1 MARAVLQPFE
11 DYQKARITF
20 VQTVAEL
27 STRPQNIEALHSA
40 GVMALLR
47 PLLLDMVPS
56 IQQSAAL
63 AIGRLANHSQELAE
77 SVVRNEII
85 TQLIHSL
92 SNQNRFFKKAV
103 CFVLKA
109 VAKHSADLADDVVKA
124 GALEPL
130 IKCLEEFDPSIKE
143 CAAWAIGYIAKHNAA
158 LALQVVEARAIDP
171 LILCLAEPEL
181 ALKRAAAQTLSYIC
195 QHTEQLAYP
204 VAENGLDTIAFY
216 LNYKDQQLKRN
227 ICMLLGNI
235 SKHSIELANQV
246 MLKISNPQKLL
257 SCLKDDD
264 NIVKRNAAFC
274 ICEIAKKAQENCQ
287 SLVSA
292 GGASILVDFIA
303 NIKGEHRLY
312 GILSLGIMASFKE
325 ELALNII
332 KAKAVVHIRDALEN
346 EPEQQLKSAACYAL
360 GQIGRHSPI
369 HAKEVADANVLPLML
384 YHYVSVDS
392 SDDLRD
398 KSKKALKNIIDQC
411 PSLSA
416 LEPLLQV
423 APEKILSHII
433 NQYVKHLKDNLNE
446 KILFVQNGGLQK
458 LQELKVKCS
467 DYVKE
472 KIDFI
477 NGLYPEE
484 IVRYY
489 SPEYAAQLL
498 KSIDES

>member
-1 MARAVLQPFE
+1 MARAVIQPFE

-47 PLLLDMVPS
+47 PLLLDLVPS

-85 TQLIHSL
+85 AQLIQSI

-103 CFVLKA
+103 CYVLKA
-109 VAKHSADLADDVVKA
+109 VAKHSSELAGDVVKA

-130 IKCLEEFDPSIKE
+130 IKCLEEFDPSVKE
-143 CAAWAIGYIAKHNAA
+143 CAAWAIGYIAKHNAE
-158 LALQVVEARAIDP
+158 LALQVVEARAIDS

-181 ALKRAAAQTLSYIC
+181 VLKRAAAQTLAYIC

-204 VAENGLDTIAFY
+204 VAENGLDTIALY
-216 LNYKDQQLKRN
+216 LNYKDTILKRN

-257 SCLKDDD
+257 SCLKDED
-264 NIVKRNAAFC
+264 NIVRRNAAFC
-274 ICEIAKKAQENCQ
+274 ICEIAKKTQENCQ
-287 SLVSA
+287 SLISA
-292 GGASILVDFIA
+292 GGAGVLVDFIS
-303 NIKGEHRLY
+303 NTRGDHRLY

-325 ELALNII
+325 EIAMNII
-332 KAKAVVHIRDALEN
+332 KAKAIRHINDALEN
-346 EPEQQLKSAACYAL
+346 EPQQQLKSAACYAL
-360 GQIGRHSPI
+360 GQIGRHSTM
-369 HAKEVADANVLPLML
+369 HADAVAETNVLSLML
-384 YHYVSVDS
+384 FHYNSPDS
-392 SDDLRD
+392 NDDLRD
-398 KSKKALKNIIDQC
+398 KAKKAIKNVIDQC
-411 PSLSA
+411 SNLAA

-423 APEKILSHII
+423 APEKILSHLI

-446 KILFVQNGGLQK
+446 KRLFVQNGGLQK
-458 LQELKVKCS
+458 LQELKAKCS
-467 DYVKE
+467 DSIKE
-472 KIDFI
+472 KIEYI
-477 NGLYPEE
+477 NGLYPPE

-489 SPEYAAQLL
+489 SPEYAAMLL
-498 KSIDES
+498 KSIEDG